1 VNSVEHVDFDWPN
14 MAYYV
19 PIPQRDRGT
28 VASLD
33 TRLLDPECLL
43 AEVPSLGQLARRF
56 LEACLFHIPR
66 SMCGIGLALL
76 LSELRP
82 QVCYPIRRGLA
93 SETPN
98 GDPGTDG

>member
-1 VNSVEHVDFDWPN
+1 

-43 AEVPSLGQLARRF
+43 AEVPSLGSLARRF

-82 QVCYPIRRGLA
+82 QVCYPVRRGLA